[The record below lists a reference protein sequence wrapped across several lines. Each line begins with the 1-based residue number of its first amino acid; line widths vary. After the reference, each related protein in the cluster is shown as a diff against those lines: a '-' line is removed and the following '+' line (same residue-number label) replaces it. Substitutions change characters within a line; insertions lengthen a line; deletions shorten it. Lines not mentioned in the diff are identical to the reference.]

1 METII
6 KILQKFS
13 NIPQESLERFV
24 GKLQEKN
31 IPKGETLIREGEIC
45 NRLSFIKRGFVR
57 SYYFKDK
64 KDITISFSIQGEF
77 IASMA
82 SFISQKPSYET
93 IEALEPCE
101 LFQISHQDLMD
112 LFEKD
117 SHLEH
122 LYRLILE
129 QYYVALE
136 EHLIFSKFKTA
147 KERYLEL
154 IENKPHIIQKAAVGQ
169 IASYLDMS
177 LETLSRIRAS
187 I

>member
-1 METII
+1 MEAILN
-6 KILQKFS
+6 ILQKFS

-24 GKLQEKN
+24 GKLTLRSLT
-31 IPKGETLIREGEIC
+31 KGECLISEGEVC
-45 NRLSFIKRGFVR
+45 TRLSFIQKGFIR

-64 KDITISFSIQGEF
+64 KDITISFSMHGEF

-154 IENKPHIIQKAAVGQ
+154 IENKPYIIQKASVGQ
-169 IASYLDMS
+169 VASYLDMS
-177 LETLSRIRAS
+177 LETLSRIRS
-187 I
+187 TI

>member
-1 METII
+1 VDALIRTL
-6 KILQKFS
+6 LQFS

-24 GKLQEKN
+24 NKLSLRN
-31 IPKGETLIREGEIC
+31 LNKGECLISAGEIC
-45 NRLSFIKRGFVR
+45 THLSFIQKGFIR
-57 SYYFKDK
+57 SYYFKEK

-101 LFQISHQDLMD
+101 LYQISHSDLME
-112 LFEKD
+112 LFEMD
-117 SHLEH
+117 SQLEH

-129 QYYVALE
+129 HYYVTLE

-154 IENKPHIIQKAAVGQ
+154 IENKPFIIQKASVGQ
-169 IASYLDMS
+169 VASYLDMS
-177 LETLSRIRAS
+177 LETLSRIRGN

>member
-1 METII
+1 MQTLIHTL
-6 KILQKFS
+6 LQFS
-13 NIPQESLERFV
+13 NIPQESLELFV
-24 GKLQEKN
+24 GKLSKRSLT
-31 IPKGETLIREGEIC
+31 KGKCLITEGKVCTE
-45 NRLSFIKRGFVR
+45 LTFIQKGFIR
-57 SYYFKDK
+57 SYYFKEK

-82 SFISQKPSYET
+82 SFISQKTSYET

-101 LFQISHQDLMD
+101 LYQINHQDLMN

-154 IENKPHIIQKAAVGQ
+154 MENKPYIIQKASVGQ
-169 IASYLDMS
+169 VASYLDMS

>member
-1 METII
+1 MDTII
-6 KILQKFS
+6 NTLQKFS

-24 GKLQEKN
+24 EKLEEKT
-31 IPKGETLIREGEIC
+31 IPKGEALVREGEVC
-45 NRLSFIKRGFVR
+45 DRLSFIKKGFVR
-57 SYYFKDK
+57 SFYFKDK
-64 KDITISFSIQGEF
+64 KDITISFSRQEEF

-101 LFQISHQDLMD
+101 LYQISHQDLLE

-154 IENKPHIIQKAAVGQ
+154 IETKPYIIQKASVGQ
-169 IASYLDMS
+169 VASYLDMS
-177 LETLSRIRAS
+177 LETLSRIRGN

>member
-1 METII
+1 MEAILN
-6 KILQKFS
+6 ILQKFS
-13 NIPQESLERFV
+13 SIPQESVERFV
-24 GKLQEKN
+24 GKLHEKS
-31 IPKGETLIREGEIC
+31 IPKGETLIREGEVC
-45 NRLSFIKRGFVR
+45 NQLSFINKGFVR

-64 KDITISFSIQGEF
+64 KDITISFSMTGEF
-77 IASMA
+77 IASMS

-93 IEALEPCE
+93 IEALEHCH
-101 LFQISHQDLMD
+101 LYQISYQDLMD

-154 IENKPHIIQKAAVGQ
+154 IETKPLIIQKAAVGQ
-169 IASYLDMS
+169 VASYLDMS
-177 LETLSRIRAS
+177 LETLSRIRAN

>member
-1 METII
+1 LDSLINTL
-6 KILQKFS
+6 LQFS
-13 NIPQESLERFV
+13 SIPEESLELFA
-24 GKLQEKN
+24 GKLRERGLA
-31 IPKGETLIREGEIC
+31 KGERLIHEGEVC
-45 NRLSFIKRGFVR
+45 TQLSFIQKGFIR
-57 SYYFKDK
+57 SFYFKDK

-101 LFQISHQDLMD
+101 LYQISHQDLME

-117 SHLEH
+117 SQLEH

-129 QYYVALE
+129 QYYVSLE

-154 IENKPHIIQKAAVGQ
+154 IETKPFIVQKASVGQ
-169 IASYLDMS
+169 VASYLDMS
-177 LETLSRIRAS
+177 LETLSRIRGNL
-187 I
+187 